1 MKENFRK
8 HGISLVAMAFFAL
21 LAAGSFDTDTDTK
34 KVQSQTP
41 SYTLSANQLVSEY
54 KANEVAA
61 DAKYKGYIVVVSGTI
76 ESIGNDIMDNA
87 YVVIGNQGFLAGVQ
101 CTFTKGEKSSVAL
114 LSKGQRVII
123 KGEVSGKMG
132 NVLLNKCTL
141 Q

>member
-1 MKENFRK
+1 MKEKFRK
-8 HGISLVAMAFFAL
+8 HGISLVVMAFFAL
-21 LAAGSFDTDTDTK
+21 LAFGSLNSDTDTK
-34 KVQSQTP
+34 KVQSQAP
-41 SYTLSANQLVSEY
+41 SYILSANQLVSEF

-61 DAKYKGYIVVVSGTI
+61 SAKYKGQVVVVSGTI
-76 ESIGNDIMDNA
+76 ESIGIDIMDNA

-101 CTFTKGEKSSVAL
+101 CTFTRGEKSSVAL
-114 LSKGQRVII
+114 LSKGQRVRI